1 MTLLSRSTLRI
12 TLAVICTGMVA
23 IQPVPAQQTQSST
36 RDTVVEDNA
45 WAGET
50 NAQAV
55 LRRNFKSVLGIEVR
69 SSHDRNIGRIV
80 DVLVNPDGSVKAAV
94 VEFGGFLGIGT
105 RKIAIAWPDLRFGA
119 EGKQFA
125 ATLDIPRDQLRV
137 APEYKADA
145 PAIVTKVIEPLTP
158 STAEPPNKATEP
170 SPPAKEIKPS
180 RKPKREHRLY

>member
-1 MTLLSRSTLRI
+1 MALLSRNTLKI
-12 TLAVICTGMVA
+12 AIAVIFTGILPVA
-23 IQPVPAQQTQSST
+23 AQQPQSST

-45 WAGET
+45 STGTA

-94 VEFGGFLGIGT
+94 IEFGGFLGIGT
-105 RKIAIAWPDLRFGA
+105 RKIAIAWPDLRFGT
-119 EGKQFA
+119 EGKQLV

-145 PAIVTKVIEPLTP
+145 PAVVTKVIEPLTP
-158 STAEPPNKATEP
+158 STEEPPNKVTQ
-170 SPPAKEIKPS
+170 PPAPVKELKPS
-180 RKPKREHRLY
+180 RKRNRDHRLY